1 MAGSMTV
8 SRRLSS
14 GFGFVMSLMIII
26 VAIAIYESSRLA
38 EQTVGIVEQDWPK
51 ISLVEDI
58 AARTKDNALKSQQ
71 LFLTKDQQA
80 VFEQI
85 KQNRKVVEK
94 DITNLEARIKR
105 PQAKALL
112 AELKGLRAKYVAAQ
126 NQVQSLLAN
135 NERDRA
141 IAVMNDELLPMQSD
155 MLDLLDQ
162 LVRFQSEVLEGDG
175 VEAKKVASETFIVL
189 IALFVISAIATL
201 IISSLIIRS
210 IVKPLG
216 GEPTDVAAIARHIAD
231 GDLTSHITLKNGDGQ
246 SLLADM
252 KTMQQ
257 NLRGTVQ
264 QLTDSSAQ
272 LASASEELSA
282 VTEDTTRGLNQQHAE
297 LELAVTA
304 VTEMTAAVD
313 EVARNAVSTSESS
326 RKSDASAQRGRE
338 QVMRTVESIDH
349 LAGDVTGSAR
359 QVEQLAD
366 QVRNISKLLEVIRSI
381 AEQTNLLALNAAIEA
396 ARAGDAGRGFAVVAD
411 EVRAL
416 AHRTQ
421 QSTQEI
427 EQMIGGINQHSD
439 QAVAS
444 MRSSSERALNALEV
458 ARAAGSAL
466 EEITVEISGISERN
480 LVIASASE
488 QQVQVAREVDRNLIA
503 IRDVSIRATAGA
515 KQTNEASQSLAKLA
529 VDLNTM
535 LTRFRL

>member
-14 GFGFVMSLMIII
+14 GFGFVMCLMIII
-26 VAIAIYESSRLA
+26 VAIAIHESGKLA

-51 ISLVEDI
+51 ISLVQDI
-58 AARTKDNALKSQQ
+58 ATRTKDNALKAQQ
-71 LFLTKDQQA
+71 LFLVKDHQT
-80 VFEQI
+80 VIKQI
-85 KQNRKVVEK
+85 KQNRKFIEK
-94 DITNLEARIKR
+94 DISDLDGRIKR

-112 AELKGLRAKYVAAQ
+112 ADLKGIRPKYVAAQ
-126 NQVQSLLAN
+126 NKVQSLLAN
-135 NERDRA
+135 NERDHALA
-141 IAVMNDELLPMQSD
+141 IMNDEILPMQSD
-155 MLDLLDQ
+155 MVDLLDQ
-162 LVRFQSEVLEGDG
+162 LLRFQGVVLEGDG
-175 VEAKKVASETFIVL
+175 VEAKAVASETFDVL
-189 IALFVISAIATL
+189 IALIAVSAIATL

-216 GEPTDVAAIARHIAD
+216 GEPAEVAAIVRQIAD
-231 GDLTSHITLKNGDGQ
+231 GNLTSHITLKQGDDQ

-257 NLRGTVQ
+257 NLRDTMQ
-264 QLTDSSAQ
+264 QLADSSAQ
-272 LASASEELSA
+272 LASASEQLSA

-304 VTEMTAAVD
+304 VTQMTAAVD

-326 RKSDASAQRGRE
+326 RKTDASAQRGHE

-349 LAGDVTGSAR
+349 LAGDVAGTAQ

-366 QVRNISKLLEVIRSI
+366 QVRDISKLLEVIRSI

-427 EQMIGGINQHSD
+427 EQMIGGINQHSN
-439 QAVAS
+439 QAVVS
-444 MRSSSERALNALEV
+444 MRNSSARALAALDV
-458 ARAAGSAL
+458 AKGAGAAL

-488 QQVQVAREVDRNLIA
+488 QQVQVAREVDRNLVA
-503 IRDVSIRATAGA
+503 IRDVSVQATAGA